1 MSELAP
7 GWSVVLIVLYA
18 LAAHGALLLNNGVYW
33 DGWMVDSWHRN
44 RNWSAMRRFFSEVGL
59 PAVYYQHRLM
69 ARLGGG
75 VFGFRL
81 LAFVTTVLSALAVYA
96 LSLRLGALGDLY
108 SLLLA
113 LLYLSYAGYHMNTD
127 TNVGLQYTLPTA
139 IFYWAAYVALAAQDQ
154 SGAGHLALRVIA
166 LLAFLIAFNANSL
179 LVYYFGFLGLKL
191 LLAWPQAGD
200 LEQAARLFVANLDYI
215 ALPFLFWILK
225 ERLTPRHG
233 FYMDYNRISI
243 RPLRVMF
250 RLLNAV
256 RSGLE
261 APVSAP
267 LRTAAAFHYLWIP
280 IAAFAAAFYAAER
293 LLPIPPLPEGM
304 VQVLLLG
311 GPVLLILAALPYA
324 LVGQQ
329 FAPAGWATKH
339 HMLFH
344 LPVAM
349 IVLGVAALVL
359 PPNFAFAALVLVL
372 AANAAYLLRLY
383 LYYIAVVAKERSWL
397 HKLKALDGARQT
409 AVFSIT
415 DHHSIQGD
423 PVFPQNSPAY
433 AFYMFE
439 WLWGEKTHLGIHV
452 PPQQMLRIPPEVVA
466 TEITQTS
473 LDYEMGG
480 IDVRGPQARLHIH
493 DGAERSPMRVAL
505 RYLKACYAG
514 AGLEQV
520 LDEVTEL
527 RFERL

>member
-1 MSELAP
+1 MSELGT
-7 GWSVVLIVLYA
+7 GWSVALIALYA
-18 LAAHGALLLNNGVYW
+18 LVAHGVLLFNNGVYW
-33 DGWMVDSWHRN
+33 DGWMIDSWHRN
-44 RNWSAMRRFFSEVGL
+44 RDWPAMRRFFSEVGL
-59 PAVYYQHRLM
+59 PPVYYQHRI
-69 ARLGGG
+69 LGGLGAG

-81 LAFVTTVLSALAVYA
+81 VAFGATLLSALAVYA

-139 IFYWAAYVALAAQDQ
+139 IFYWAVYLALAAQDQ
-154 SGAGHLALRVIA
+154 SGAAHVALRAVA
-166 LLAFLIAFNANSL
+166 LLAFLVAFNANSL
-179 LVYYFGFLGLKL
+179 LVYYFGFLALQ
-191 LLAWPQAGD
+191 LALQWPSGGD
-200 LEQAARLFVANLDYI
+200 LGQAAWVVAANLDYI

-233 FYMDYNRISI
+233 FYREYNRISI

-280 IAAFAAAFYAAER
+280 IAAFAAAFYAADR
-293 LLPIPPLPEGM
+293 LVLIAPLPEGM
-304 VQVLLLG
+304 VKVLLLA
-311 GPVLLILAALPYA
+311 GPVLLLLAALPYA

-359 PPNFAFAALVLVL
+359 PPNFAFAAIVLVLV
-372 AANAAYLLRLY
+372 ANAAYLLRLY
-383 LYYIAVVAKERSWL
+383 LFYIAVVAKERSWL
-397 HKLKALDGARQT
+397 HKLKALDGARHT
-409 AVFSIT
+409 AVFCIT
-415 DHHSIQGD
+415 DHHAIQGD
-423 PVFPQNSPAY
+423 PVYPQNSPAY

-452 PPQQMLRIPPEVVA
+452 PPQQTLRIPPEVVA
-466 TEITQTS
+466 TEITRTS

-493 DGAERSPMRVAL
+493 DGAERSPIRVAL

-520 LDEVTEL
+520 LNEVTEL